1 MKNGPFTRYFQNLAL
16 PGLYTPS
23 TYPADTPM
31 TSDTSVSTQSS
42 SDLVTPDDD
51 LLKRRHH
58 QQLITPTSS
67 DLATPD
73 DDMPKSCLRRQ
84 QVTPTSSDLATPE
97 EDIMKT
103 CKLRKHQHV
112 LGKLSWDDQP
122 VDSREK
128 VVSAGALLTS
138 LKSAALAD
146 PSMLWLPLQRPRS
159 LNLQL
164 RGNTTSQQV
173 AALAAV
179 TASKCCQHRHSR
191 PLIGKL
197 YIGELQMY
205 LCKFPFTHFFQGV
218 SFILEGKCRWLRINI
233 YFLLPHSSGY

>member
-1 MKNGPFTRYFQNLAL
+1 MVLLLGYFQNLAL

-23 TYPADTPM
+23 TCPADTPM

-51 LLKRRHH
+51 LFKRRHH

-97 EDIMKT
+97 EEIMKT
-103 CKLRKHQHV
+103 CKLRKHQRV
-112 LGKLSWDDQP
+112 LGKLSWEDRP

-128 VVSAGALLTS
+128 VISAGALLTS

-164 RGNTTSQQV
+164 RGNTTGQQV

-197 YIGELQMY
+197 YVRELQMC
-205 LCKFPFTHFFQGV
+205 LCKSPFTHFFQGE
-218 SFILEGKCRWLRINI
+218 SCISEGNCRWLRITSI
-233 YFLLPHSSGY
+233 SCCHHSLGY